1 MFSVQYFKCF
11 LHWVFVFFFLFFLG
25 CCRCVLRLL
34 LLCCLAWHKQLLHT
48 PAATLELLDVDFRM
62 RISMGESTVSAIEMI
77 VFDHEV
83 KFPGSNLK

>member
-1 MFSVQYFKCF
+1 
-11 LHWVFVFFFLFFLG
+11 
-25 CCRCVLRLL
+25 
-34 LLCCLAWHKQLLHT
+34 LLHT